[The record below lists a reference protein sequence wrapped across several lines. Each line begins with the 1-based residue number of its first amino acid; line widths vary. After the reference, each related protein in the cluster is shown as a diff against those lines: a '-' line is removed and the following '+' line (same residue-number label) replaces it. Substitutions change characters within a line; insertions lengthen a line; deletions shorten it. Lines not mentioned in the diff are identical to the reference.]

1 MAVRWQKRLGSHLG
15 GAAGEILAT
24 LQAVVVSGRDL
35 AELPERVRARLIAQ
49 QDTSEIIIG
58 WMQVA
63 AIVTFASLYS
73 LTPKGFPPTVPFEP
87 VPWTLGVYGLF
98 TALRLWMAHRRRL
111 RGGMLRLSVVIDMAV
126 LMVTIWSFH
135 LQYQAPPALYLKAPT
150 LMYVFIL
157 IALRALR
164 FDPHYVI
171 LAGLTAAGG
180 WLVLVGYAVQFSDVP
195 MPITRNFAT
204 YVTSYSILLGAEFDK
219 VISMLAVTGILAFAL
234 VRTRRLLLGAIADN
248 IAAADLARFF
258 APEVAAK
265 IRDSVGEVM
274 TGSGHR
280 RIAAV
285 LTLDLRGFTKLSRR
299 LAPDDLLRVL
309 REYQDCVVPIVQR
322 HGGSIDKYLGDGIL
336 ASFGAVSPSPTHA
349 ADGLRALV
357 EVMAAAGAWAKGRA
371 ARGLE
376 APAVGGALAAGEVVF
391 GIIGHQSR
399 LEYTVIGDT
408 VNLAAKLEKHTK
420 AEGVPALTT
429 AATWDLA
436 EQQGYGPSERPPVRR
451 QRRVEGVAEPLDL
464 VAVG

>member
-1 MAVRWQKRLGSHLG
+1 MAIHWQRRIGTRLGG
-15 GAAGEILAT
+15 IAAEIWAT
-24 LQAVVVSGRDL
+24 LQAVAAGDRDL
-35 AELPERVRARLIAQ
+35 DGMPDRVRARLVAQ
-49 QDTSEIIIG
+49 QDNSEIIIG

-73 LTPKGFPPTVPFEP
+73 LTPKAFPPSVPFEP
-87 VPWTLGVYGLF
+87 VPWTLGIYGLF
-98 TALRLWMAHRRRL
+98 TAWRLVLAHQGRL
-111 RGGMLRLSVVIDMAV
+111 RGGMLHLSVVIDMAV

-180 WLVLVGYAVQFSDVP
+180 WLLLVAYAVAFAENA
-195 MPITRNFAT
+195 MPVTRNFAT
-204 YVTSYSILLGAEFDK
+204 YAMSYSILLGAEFDK
-219 VISMLAVTGILAFAL
+219 VISMLAVTGILAFTL
-234 VRTRRLLLGAIADN
+234 VRTRRLLVAAIADN

-258 APEVAAK
+258 APEVAAQ
-265 IRDSVGEVM
+265 IRGSAGEVM
-274 TGSGHR
+274 TFSGHR
-280 RIAAV
+280 RQAAV
-285 LTLDLRGFTKLSRR
+285 LTLDLRGFTKLSRQ
-299 LAPDDLLRVL
+299 LAPDELMAVL
-309 REYQDCVVPIVQR
+309 REYQDRVVPIIQR

-336 ASFGAVSPSPTHA
+336 SSFGAVSPSATHA

-357 EVMAAAGAWAKGRA
+357 EVMAAAAEWSRTRA
-371 ARGLE
+371 AQGLP

-391 GIIGHQSR
+391 GIIGHESR

-420 AEGVPALTT
+420 AEGVAALTT

-436 EQQGYGPSERPPVRR
+436 RQQGYEAGARPPARP
-451 QRRVEGVAEPLDL
+451 QRRVEGVADPVDL
-464 VAVG
+464 VVVA

>member
-1 MAVRWQKRLGSHLG
+1 
-15 GAAGEILAT
+15 
-24 LQAVVVSGRDL
+24 
-35 AELPERVRARLIAQ
+35 
-49 QDTSEIIIG
+49 
-58 WMQVA
+58 
-63 AIVTFASLYS
+63 
-73 LTPKGFPPTVPFEP
+73 
-87 VPWTLGVYGLF
+87 LF
-98 TALRLWMAHRRRL
+98 TAWRLWLAHRRRL
-111 RGGMLRLSVVIDMAV
+111 RGGVLRLSVVIDMAV

-164 FDPHYVI
+164 FDPHYVV

-180 WLVLVGYAVQFSDVP
+180 WLALVAYAVGFAEGP
-195 MPITRNFAT
+195 MPVTRNFAT

-219 VISMLAVTGILAFAL
+219 VISMLAVTGILAFTL
-234 VRTRRLLLGAIADN
+234 VRTRRLLLAAIADN

-258 APEVAAK
+258 APEVAAQ
-265 IRDSVGEVM
+265 IRNAAGEVM
-274 TGSGHR
+274 TGSGDR
-280 RIAAV
+280 RMASV
-285 LTLDLRGFTKLSRR
+285 LTLDLRGFTRLSQI
-299 LAPDDLLRVL
+299 LAADELIGVL

-357 EVMAAAGAWAKGRA
+357 DVMAAAAVWSKARA
-371 ARGLE
+371 AQGLP

-391 GIIGHQSR
+391 GIIGHESR

-420 AEGVPALTT
+420 TEGVPALTT
-429 AATWDLA
+429 AATWELA
-436 EQQGYGPSERPPVRR
+436 REQGYDGGQRPPLRAA
-451 QRRVEGVAEPLDL
+451 RRVEGVAEPLDL
-464 VAVG
+464 IVVT